1 MRCAVIRPIS
11 ALKNTADSAKI
22 ADCSTTIQNV
32 SRDSRKVK
40 FDRPMKRVCALLS
53 IDR

>member
-1 MRCAVIRPIS
+1 MSPIS
-11 ALKNTADSAKI
+11 ALKNTAESAKI
-22 ADCSTTIQNV
+22 ADCCTTIQNT

-40 FDRPMKRVCALLS
+40 LPSPMKRVCALFS